1 MTIPFERACREI
13 CANCREANRMAL
25 RGEKGHTLRFR
36 SDTAEWVHDFIK
48 DTRKNPSGLASSS
61 FDHRFCY
68 ATALRIKNGR
78 KTD

>member
-1 MTIPFERACREI
+1 MNNILERACREL
-13 CANCREANRMAL
+13 CASCREANRMAL

-36 SDTAEWVHDFIK
+36 SDTDEWVHDFIK
-48 DTRKNPSGLASSS
+48 GET

-78 KTD
+78 PQDR